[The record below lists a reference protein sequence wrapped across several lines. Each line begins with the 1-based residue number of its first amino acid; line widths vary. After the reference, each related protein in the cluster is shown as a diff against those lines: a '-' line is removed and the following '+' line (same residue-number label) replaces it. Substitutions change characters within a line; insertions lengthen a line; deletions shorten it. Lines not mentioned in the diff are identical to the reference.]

1 MKEKKILIC
10 FFFKDAQKFSR
21 INSGLIS
28 FRIIWTKIRETQE
41 FKMSVMI
48 QKDS

>member
-1 MKEKKILIC
+1 MKEKKNINL

-41 FKMSVMI
+41 FKKSVMI